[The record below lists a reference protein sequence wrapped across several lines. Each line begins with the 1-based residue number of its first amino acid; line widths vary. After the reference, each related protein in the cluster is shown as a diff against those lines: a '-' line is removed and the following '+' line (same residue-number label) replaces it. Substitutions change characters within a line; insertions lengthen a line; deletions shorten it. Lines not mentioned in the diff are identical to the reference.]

1 MQITESYRENI
12 PGIGQNYNTLN
23 IVLIKHQREELAV
36 APVVTG

>member
-12 PGIGQNYNTLN
+12 PGIGQNYNTL